1 MARPKLSVAVLG
13 SQSPDRSVI
22 LSALLLDSIERHG
35 WGERIGVVSVGFG
48 PGAGAID
55 AGALKSIGLS
65 AGASSCPAVEDD
77 ASSLDDSDAVVVATG
92 EDAEHVISWPELEAK
107 QVFALSDYLGEDG
120 WAIEDPASA
129 LGDYAA
135 QVKEGV
141 PHLLRALIARP
152 E

>member
-1 MARPKLSVAVLG
+1 VARPKLSVAVLG

-48 PGAGAID
+48 AGAGETD
-55 AGALKSIGLS
+55 PSALRSLGLP
-65 AGASSCPAVEDD
+65 AATPNCPAVEDD
-77 ASSLDDSDAVVVATG
+77 SASLEDSDAVVVATG
-92 EDAEHVISWPELEAK
+92 DDADHVIGWAELEAK
-107 QVFALSDYLGEDG
+107 QVFALSDYLGEEG
-120 WAIEDPASA
+120 WAIADPASA
-129 LGDYAA
+129 LGDYVA

-152 E
+152 D